1 MEKRQVRIQAQHK
14 LHKCE
19 NDIASLHNPAHTS
32 QELGFPCRLPVVDIE
47 VPLYELPL
55 PEGVGEEHLQYKSF
69 TVRESEEGWK
79 ERLHESASTHFRHPS
94 Q

>member
-1 MEKRQVRIQAQHK
+1 M
-14 LHKCE
+14 
-19 NDIASLHNPAHTS
+19 
-32 QELGFPCRLPVVDIE
+32 VDIE

-55 PEGVGEEHLQYKSF
+55 PEGVGEDHLQYKSF